1 MAGPV
6 VLFGI
11 ARAAI
16 TAGAGATT
24 AACLEDED
32 SDKLDDDD
40 DDEEGDDDD
49 DDDEDDDDDAAKRFF
64 SFPPPPLLLS
74 PSALAKT
81 TRAKGTMA
89 AQERCAHFC
98 SATTADSDTHG
109 RHSRSGWSHR

>member
-1 MAGPV
+1 M

-40 DDEEGDDDD
+40 DE
-49 DDDEDDDDDAAKRFF
+49 DEDDDDDAAKRFF
-64 SFPPPPLLLS
+64 SFPLLPLLLS

>member
-6 VLFGI
+6 VLFGV

-40 DDEEGDDDD
+40 DEEEG
-49 DDDEDDDDDAAKRFF
+49 DDDEDDDEDEDDAAKRFF
-64 SFPPPPLLLS
+64 SFPLLLLLLS

-109 RHSRSGWSHR
+109 RHSRSGWSQR